1 MTTLPP
7 TPRSTARRRAQ
18 RASHDVE
25 GIAAVL
31 DEALVAHVG
40 FVQDGQPFVIPT
52 NAWRVGDALHFHC
65 ARNGRMAE
73 VMGAGAPLCVTVTLM
88 DGLVLAR
95 SLMHHSMNYRSVMLF
110 GVAEEVTDPAEKASL
125 LTALVEHM
133 HPGRAALVREPDDKE
148 LAVTAVFR
156 LPITEG
162 SVKARTGGPVDRPDD
177 LSRDVPAG
185 VEPLTLVRGDLVA

>member
-1 MTTLPP
+1 LTSLTP
-7 TPRSTARRRAQ
+7 TPRSTACRRTQ
-18 RASHDVE
+18 RASHDVDA
-25 GIAAVL
+25 IAAVL

-52 NAWRVGDALHFHC
+52 NAWRVGEALYFHC

-73 VMGAGAPLCVTVTLM
+73 VMGSGAPLCVTVTLM

-110 GVAEEVTDPAEKASL
+110 GVAEEVVEAEEKLPL

-162 SVKARTGGPVDRPDD
+162 SAKARTGGPVDRPDD
-177 LSRDVPAG
+177 MSRDVPAG
-185 VEPLTLVRGDLVA
+185 VVPLTVLRGDLVP